1 MLRIFKKKGGGIAK
15 IWRNVFV
22 YIYFFCKTNGN
33 GLMSESKCRHTLCKC
48 QLVLEYPRT
57 GQAGNGLSDKV
68 TLGGEV
74 FIAEDE

>member
-1 MLRIFKKKGGGIAK
+1 
-15 IWRNVFV
+15 
-22 YIYFFCKTNGN
+22 
-33 GLMSESKCRHTLCKC
+33 MSESKCRHTLCKC